1 MTDLNIRPLEAGI
14 ERDLRGL
21 NYGSYLHL
29 DELLGA
35 QQPISDH
42 HDEMLFIIVH
52 HTTELWMKLVI
63 HEVRSAM
70 ALIAADEL
78 APALKR
84 LARVKHVQRQ
94 MTDQWSVL
102 ATLTPTEYSQF
113 RDKLGKSS
121 GFQSAQYRTLEFLL
135 GNKNPAMVAVFAHD
149 PEVAQQL
156 ERDLHNPSLYDEFLL
171 YLSRRG
177 YPIPIE
183 LLQRDFSQPHVLN
196 TGLVRVFTDVYDDP
210 EHQWDVYETCEELV
224 DIEDT
229 FQTWRFRHLKTVERI
244 IGYKRGTG
252 GSTGVAFLTRA
263 LSLTFFPELFAV
275 RTEIG
280 QPAAPPTSSQ
290 PTTPQPATSQ
300 PTTTPQGHQA

>member
-1 MTDLNIRPLEAGI
+1 MPEQNIRPLEEGI

-21 NYGSYLHL
+21 NYASYLHL

-35 QQPISDH
+35 QRPLSDH

-52 HTTELWMKLVI
+52 HTTELWIKLVI

-70 ALIAADEL
+70 ALIAADQL

-113 RDKLGKSS
+113 RDRLGKSS

-149 PEVAQQL
+149 PEVAKDL
-156 ERDLHNPSLYDEFLL
+156 ENTLHSPSLYDQFLL
-171 YLSRRG
+171 YLGRRG
-177 YPIPIE
+177 YPIPAD
-183 LLQRDFSQPHVLN
+183 LLDRDWAVPHTLN
-196 TGLVRVFTDVYDDP
+196 TDLVKIFTGVYEDP

-280 QPAAPPTSSQ
+280 APR
-290 PTTPQPATSQ
+290 
-300 PTTTPQGHQA
+300 

>member
-1 MTDLNIRPLEAGI
+1 MTDRNIRALEDGI

-35 QQPISDH
+35 QQPLSDH

-63 HEVRSAM
+63 HEIRSAM
-70 ALIAADEL
+70 ALIAADDL
-78 APALKR
+78 GPALKR

-113 RDKLGKSS
+113 RHRLGKSS

-135 GNKNPAMVAVFAHD
+135 GNKNPAMIAVFAHD
-149 PEVAQQL
+149 PGTAEQL
-156 ERDLHNPSLYDEFLL
+156 DRTLHSPSLYDEFLH
-171 YLSRRG
+171 YLARRG
-177 YPIPIE
+177 YRIPVE
-183 LLQRDFSQPHVLN
+183 LLDRDYSVPHTLN
-196 TGLVRVFTDVYDDP
+196 TELVEIFAGVYQDP

-280 QPAAPPTSSQ
+280 AS
-290 PTTPQPATSQ
+290 
-300 PTTTPQGHQA
+300 

>member
-1 MTDLNIRPLEAGI
+1 MPEKNIRPLEEGI

-21 NYGSYLHL
+21 NYASYLHL
-29 DELLGA
+29 GELLGA
-35 QQPISDH
+35 QRPLSDH

-52 HTTELWMKLVI
+52 HTTELWIKLVI

-70 ALIAADEL
+70 AMIAADQL
-78 APALKR
+78 GPALKR

-113 RDKLGKSS
+113 RDRLGKSS

-135 GNKNPAMVAVFAHD
+135 GNKNPAMIGVFAHD
-149 PEVAQQL
+149 PEVAKDL
-156 ERDLHNPSLYDEFLL
+156 EKTLHSPSLYDEFLL

-177 YPIPIE
+177 YPIPAE
-183 LLQRDFSQPHVLN
+183 LLDRDWSEPHTLN
-196 TGLVRVFTDVYDDP
+196 TDLVKIFTGIYDDP

-280 QPAAPPTSSQ
+280 QIQDLSKGSEA
-290 PTTPQPATSQ
+290 
-300 PTTTPQGHQA
+300 

>member
-1 MTDLNIRPLEAGI
+1 MTERNIRPLEDGI

-21 NYGSYLHL
+21 NYASYLHL

-35 QQPISDH
+35 QQPLSDH

-52 HTTELWMKLVI
+52 HTTELWIKLVI
-63 HEVRSAM
+63 HEIRSAM
-70 ALIAADEL
+70 ALIAADDL

-113 RDKLGKSS
+113 RDRLGKSS

-135 GNKNPAMVAVFAHD
+135 GNKNSAMVAVFAHD
-149 PEVAQQL
+149 PVAAHDL
-156 ERDLHNPSLYDEFLL
+156 ERTLHSPSLYDEFLQ
-171 YLSRRG
+171 YLARRG
-177 YPIPIE
+177 YPIPAE
-183 LLQRDFSQPHVLN
+183 LLTRDWSEPHTLN
-196 TGLVRVFTDVYDDP
+196 TELVTVFTGVYDDP

-280 QPAAPPTSSQ
+280 RQPD
-290 PTTPQPATSQ
+290 PQP
-300 PTTTPQGHQA
+300 

>member
-1 MTDLNIRPLEAGI
+1 MPEKNIRPLEEGI

-21 NYGSYLHL
+21 NYASYLHL

-35 QQPISDH
+35 QQPLSDH

-52 HTTELWMKLVI
+52 HTTELWIKLV
-63 HEVRSAM
+63 
-70 ALIAADEL
+70 
-78 APALKR
+78 
-84 LARVKHVQRQ
+84 ARVKHVQRQ

-113 RDKLGKSS
+113 RDRLGKSS

-135 GNKNPAMVAVFAHD
+135 GNKNPAMIGVFAHD
-149 PEVAQQL
+149 PEVAKDL
-156 ERDLHNPSLYDEFLL
+156 EKTLHSPSLYDEFLL
-171 YLSRRG
+171 YLGRRG
-177 YPIPIE
+177 YPIPAE
-183 LLQRDFSQPHVLN
+183 LLDRDWSVPHTLN
-196 TGLVRVFTDVYDDP
+196 TDLVKVFTGVYEDP

-280 QPAAPPTSSQ
+280 QIQDLSKGSQ
-290 PTTPQPATSQ
+290 A
-300 PTTTPQGHQA
+300 

>member
-1 MTDLNIRPLEAGI
+1 MTNPNIRPLEAGI

-35 QQPISDH
+35 QQPLSDH

-52 HTTELWMKLVI
+52 HTTELWIKLVI
-63 HEVRSAM
+63 HEIRSAM
-70 ALIAADEL
+70 GLIAADEL

-113 RDKLGKSS
+113 RGELGKSS
-121 GFQSAQYRTLEFLL
+121 GFQSAQYRELEFLL

-149 PEVAQQL
+149 PAVAGLLDEV
-156 ERDLHNPSLYDEFLL
+156 LHSPSLYDEFLL
-171 YLSRRG
+171 YLDRRG
-177 YPIPIE
+177 YPIPKA
-183 LLQRDFSQPHVLN
+183 LLQRDFSQPHTLN
-196 TGLVRVFTDVYDDP
+196 HDLVKVFTAVYDDP

-252 GSTGVAFLTRA
+252 GSSGVAFLTRA

-280 QPAAPPTSSQ
+280 QQQEPPKG
-290 PTTPQPATSQ
+290 AE
-300 PTTTPQGHQA
+300 

>member
-1 MTDLNIRPLEAGI
+1 MTADRVTEANLRPLEVDI
-14 ERDLRGL
+14 ERDLAGL
-21 NYGSYLHL
+21 NYASYLHL

-35 QQPISDH
+35 QQPLSDH

-52 HTTELWMKLVI
+52 HTTELWIKLVI
-63 HEVRSAM
+63 HEIKSAM
-70 ALIAADEL
+70 TLIAADEL
-78 APALKR
+78 GPALKR

-113 RDKLGKSS
+113 RGVLGKSS
-121 GFQSAQYRTLEFLL
+121 GFQSVQYRTLEFLL
-135 GNKNPAMVAVFAHD
+135 GNKNAGMIAVFAHD
-149 PEVAQQL
+149 PTAAA
-156 ERDLHNPSLYDEFLL
+156 DLTRTLHSRSLYDEFLH
-171 YLSRRG
+171 YLARRG
-177 YPIPIE
+177 YPIPTE
-183 LLQRDFSQPHVLN
+183 LLDRDVSQPHSHN
-196 TGLVRVFTDVYDDP
+196 AELVRVFTTIYDDP
-210 EHQWDVYETCEELV
+210 EPQWDVYETCEELV

-252 GSTGVAFLTRA
+252 GSSGVGFLGRA

-280 QPAAPPTSSQ
+280 KGTA
-290 PTTPQPATSQ
+290 
-300 PTTTPQGHQA
+300 

>member
-1 MTDLNIRPLEAGI
+1 MTERNIRPLEDGI

-21 NYGSYLHL
+21 NYASYLHL

-35 QQPISDH
+35 QQPLSDH

-52 HTTELWMKLVI
+52 HTTELWIKLVI
-63 HEVRSAM
+63 HEIRSAM
-70 ALIAADEL
+70 ALIAADDL

-113 RDKLGKSS
+113 RDRLGKSS

-135 GNKNPAMVAVFAHD
+135 GNKNSAMVAVFAHD
-149 PEVAQQL
+149 PVAAHDL
-156 ERDLHNPSLYDEFLL
+156 ERTLHSPSLYDEFLQ
-171 YLSRRG
+171 YLARRG
-177 YPIPIE
+177 YPIPAE
-183 LLQRDFSQPHVLN
+183 LLTRDWSEPHTLN
-196 TGLVRVFTDVYDDP
+196 TDLVTVFTGVYDDP

-280 QPAAPPTSSQ
+280 RQPDLQ
-290 PTTPQPATSQ
+290 P
-300 PTTTPQGHQA
+300 

>member
-1 MTDLNIRPLEAGI
+1 VVANPLEVGMTETNIRPLEDGI

-183 LLQRDFSQPHVLN
+183 LIQRDFSQPHVLN
-196 TGLVRVFTDVYDDP
+196 TGLVRVFTDVYDD
-210 EHQWDVYETCEELV
+210 CEELV

-244 IGYKRGTG
+244 IGHKRGTG
-252 GSTGVAFLTRA
+252 GSSGVGFLARA

-280 QPAAPPTSSQ
+280 RQDEPSKGTPA
-290 PTTPQPATSQ
+290 
-300 PTTTPQGHQA
+300 

>member
-1 MTDLNIRPLEAGI
+1 MTEQNIRPLEDGI

-35 QQPISDH
+35 QQPLSDH

-52 HTTELWMKLVI
+52 HTTELWIKLVI
-63 HEVRSAM
+63 HEMRSAM

-113 RDKLGKSS
+113 RAPARQVVRLPVGAVPARWSS
-121 GFQSAQYRTLEFLL
+121 CWATRM
-135 GNKNPAMVAVFAHD
+135 PAMVAVFAHD
-149 PEVAQQL
+149 PVVAAATAS
-156 ERDLHNPSLYDEFLL
+156 ETLHSPSLYDEFLL
-171 YLSRRG
+171 YLARRG
-177 YPIPIE
+177 YPIPAE
-183 LLQRDFSQPHVLN
+183 LLDRDWSQPHTLN
-196 TGLVRVFTDVYDDP
+196 TDLVHVFAGVYDDP

-244 IGYKRGTG
+244 IGYKTRHRRFVRRRVPDQGAVADLLPGT
-252 GSTGVAFLTRA
+252 VRRPHRNRPAEPRHFRTRHRR
-263 LSLTFFPELFAV
+263 E
-275 RTEIG
+275 
-280 QPAAPPTSSQ
+280 
-290 PTTPQPATSQ
+290 
-300 PTTTPQGHQA
+300 

>member
-1 MTDLNIRPLEAGI
+1 MTDRNIRALEDGI
-14 ERDLRGL
+14 ERDLHGL

-35 QQPISDH
+35 QQPLSDH

-63 HEVRSAM
+63 HEIRSAM
-70 ALIAADEL
+70 ALIAADDL
-78 APALKR
+78 GPALKR

-113 RDKLGKSS
+113 RHQLGKSS

-135 GNKNPAMVAVFAHD
+135 GNKNPAMIAVFAHD
-149 PEVAQQL
+149 PGTAEQL
-156 ERDLHNPSLYDEFLL
+156 DRTLHSPSLYDEFLL
-171 YLSRRG
+171 YLARRG
-177 YPIPIE
+177 YRIPVE
-183 LLQRDFSQPHVLN
+183 LLDRDYSVPHTLN
-196 TGLVRVFTDVYDDP
+196 TELVAIFAGVYRDP
-210 EHQWDVYETCEELV
+210 EQQWDVYETCEELV

-280 QPAAPPTSSQ
+280 AS
-290 PTTPQPATSQ
+290 
-300 PTTTPQGHQA
+300 

>member
-1 MTDLNIRPLEAGI
+1 MTETNIRPLEDGI

-149 PEVAQQL
+149 PEVAAQL

-171 YLSRRG
+171 YLARRG
-177 YPIPIE
+177 YPIPTALTE
-183 LLQRDFSQPHVLN
+183 RDFSQPHILN
-196 TGLVRVFTDVYDDP
+196 TDLVRVFTDVYDDP

-244 IGYKRGTG
+244 IGHKRGTG
-252 GSTGVAFLTRA
+252 GSSGVGFLARA

-280 QPAAPPTSSQ
+280 RQDEPSKGTPA
-290 PTTPQPATSQ
+290 
-300 PTTTPQGHQA
+300 

>member
-1 MTDLNIRPLEAGI
+1 MTETNIRPLEDGI

-149 PEVAQQL
+149 PEVAAQL

-171 YLSRRG
+171 YLARRG
-177 YPIPIE
+177 YPIPTA
-183 LLQRDFSQPHVLN
+183 LTQRDFSQPHILN
-196 TGLVRVFTDVYDDP
+196 TDLVRVFTDVYDDP

-244 IGYKRGTG
+244 IGHKRGTG
-252 GSTGVAFLTRA
+252 GSSGVGFLARA
-263 LSLTFFPELFAV
+263 LSLTFFPDLFAV

-280 QPAAPPTSSQ
+280 RQDEPSKGTPA
-290 PTTPQPATSQ
+290 
-300 PTTTPQGHQA
+300 